1 VLLYFEIL
9 ASLVGAAFLVWFVLV
24 VLFAPGIPYSVQPPV
39 DASTAHFITTLEAA
53 CQTTL
58 RAGNSIEV
66 FSNGPNFYP
75 AMLDA
80 IRGAQESINLECYIF
95 SKGEAAKLFI
105 AALSERARAGV
116 RVSIVMD
123 TYGSLRA
130 YLGSLK
136 ELKAAGCR
144 VCHYRHVTWYGL
156 ARLNNRTHREL
167 LIVDGRVA
175 FVGGAG
181 IADWWLKPYKGRP
194 VWRDMMARIEGPI
207 VPDIQGIFAENWLEC
222 CGEIFAG
229 EDTYKPRTVAGSIDA
244 LAIRSSPS
252 DRSTVS
258 RILFQ
263 TIIEGARKSVRI
275 STPYFLPDRAFRKA
289 LIKKAKS
296 GVPVSVVVPGK
307 HTDLKYLRLASRRGY
322 GSMLANGVKIF
333 EYQPGMTHV
342 KALIVDGLW
351 AVIGSTNLDNR
362 SFEHNDE
369 DNVAARDPGIAARL
383 TEDFESDL
391 AESRAMTLAEWRRRP
406 IWEKAVGSI
415 AWLLERQQ

>member
-1 VLLYFEIL
+1 VFLL
-9 ASLVGAAFLVWFVLV
+9 WFVLV
-24 VLFAPGIPYSVQPPV
+24 VLFAPGIDYHVATPV
-39 DASTAHFITTLEAA
+39 NAESDQFVTALESA

-58 RAGNSIEV
+58 RDGNCIEV
-66 FSNGPNFYP
+66 FTDGPAFYP
-75 AMLDA
+75 AMIEA
-80 IRGAQESINLECYIF
+80 IRGARETINMECYIF
-95 SKGEAAKLFI
+95 RKGEAARQFI
-105 AALSERARAGV
+105 TALSERARAGV
-116 RVSIVMD
+116 RVSMVMD
-123 TYGSLRA
+123 TYGSLAA

-136 ELKAAGCR
+136 EMKAAGIR
-144 VCHYRHVTWYGL
+144 VEHYRHVTWYGL

-181 IADWWLKPYKGRP
+181 VADWWLKPEHGRP

-222 CGEIFAG
+222 CGEIFVG
-229 EDTYKPRTVAGSIDA
+229 EDTYQPRVPAGPA
-244 LAIRSSPS
+244 RAFAIRSSPS

-263 TIIEGARKSVRI
+263 TLIEGASRRVNI
-275 STPYFLPDRAFRKA
+275 STPYFLPDKAFRRA
-289 LIKKAKS
+289 LIRTVRR
-296 GVPVSVVVPGK
+296 GVPVTVIVPGK
-307 HTDLKYLRLASRRGY
+307 YTDLKYLRLASRRSY
-322 GSMLANGVKIF
+322 GVLLKHGIRIL

-342 KALIVDGLW
+342 KSLVVDDLW

-369 DNVAARDPGIAARL
+369 DNVVARDRELAARL
-383 TEDFESDL
+383 TQDFEADL
-391 AESRAMTLAEWRRRP
+391 GRSLVMTLDGWRHRP
-406 IWEKAVGSI
+406 LWEKLIGSI